1 VSHLLAAGL
10 IEAEA
15 YHQGEVFESAVMFAR
30 CEGTIPAPES
40 AHAIHSVVRH
50 ARNAREAGKPT
61 VILFNLSGHGIF
73 DLAAYDSFLSG
84 TMMMTA

>member
-1 VSHLLAAGL
+1 
-10 IEAEA
+10 
-15 YHQGEVFESAVMFAR
+15 MFAR